1 MATSTVPALKA
12 ALLTRLQADA
22 ALAGVTVSWGLPFGN
37 LPRELV
43 MLGNATVTAPDSM
56 PGHMAMGLG
65 ERQESYVL
73 EVKVLVALPADQ
85 QAVTER
91 AFELAAV
98 VEASLRAWAPEF
110 GSVVSWALVTGSTLE
125 EFVNPNG
132 SEREADVTLAV
143 ACSAEI

>member
-12 ALLTRLQADA
+12 ALLARLQADPD
-22 ALAGVTVSWGLPFGN
+22 LTGVTVAWGLPFGN

-43 MLGNATVTAPDSM
+43 LLGNATVTAPDSM

-65 ERQESYVL
+65 ERQEAYVL
-73 EVKVLVALPADQ
+73 EIKVMVARAAEQ

-91 AFELAAV
+91 AFVISQAV
-98 VEASLRAWAPEF
+98 EQNLRDWAPDF
-110 GSVVSWALVTGSTLE
+110 GGVVSWAVATGSTLE

-132 SEREADVTLAV
+132 SEREADVTLNV